1 MSTEE
6 KKDQAINPQ
15 PEYDEPSEPAAR
27 PEQDESRIGG
37 QAREDDSARARVP
50 AADGGGDASRTNT
63 GTGAHHD

>member
-6 KKDQAINPQ
+6 KLDQAINPQ
-15 PEYDEPSEPAAR
+15 PEHDEPSAPPAR

-37 QAREDDSARARVP
+37 QARTDAASPERAPAQDDDAPARP
-50 AADGGGDASRTNT
+50 TNT